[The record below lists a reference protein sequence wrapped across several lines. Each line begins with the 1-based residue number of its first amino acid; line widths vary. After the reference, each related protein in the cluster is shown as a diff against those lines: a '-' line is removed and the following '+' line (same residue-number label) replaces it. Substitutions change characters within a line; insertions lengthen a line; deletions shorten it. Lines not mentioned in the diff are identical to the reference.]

1 MIRSL
6 RIQNLATIED
16 LELSFEG
23 GFSILTGETGVG
35 KSIIIGGILLV
46 LGEKGTKEMI
56 RTGEEEISIEAIFQ
70 TKEKS
75 TPLETLFP
83 ESDKDIFIQRRI
95 SEKKPGKGY
104 VNGTL
109 IPIKK
114 LKDVSSLLIDIYGQN
129 DHVFLQK
136 IEYQLDYLDSYANA
150 FPLRNELSRITS
162 EFKQL
167 MKEKEELEQK
177 DRDREQR
184 LDFLEFQINE
194 IEKAHLVRGE
204 EEELRQE
211 RNILKNAEK
220 IRVLVE
226 EAMEIAYNKENS
238 LSSLLSRLQNIS
250 DELAA
255 YAKEFKETHEAISQ
269 FAITI
274 NEFSNFL
281 IDFKERH
288 SASPEKLETLE
299 ERLSKIEDLKRK
311 YGKNI
316 EEILSHLEG
325 VEREYDELSTS
336 REKIDDLEKG
346 IQSSIEE
353 YTKKARKLSLLRI
366 QNARDL
372 EKKIEKEISYLGMKK
387 AKFKIAITTS
397 PPEFAYQHTLQS
409 TGTEDVE
416 FLLSTNPGEDLK
428 PLRKIASGGE
438 LSRIMLAL
446 KTIGKDTE
454 TSKTLIFDEIDSG
467 IGGKTAEFV
476 AQKLKDLAIQNQV
489 ICITHLPQIA
499 SFATHHFKIEK
510 TIKSNRTFTT
520 VKKLSFDER
529 IEEIA
534 RLSAGSHITKAALQN
549 AKEMLHH
556 NLCMKRRDKNG

>member
-6 RIQNLATIED
+6 HIQNLATIED
-16 LELSFEG
+16 LELDFEE

-46 LGEKGTKEMI
+46 LGEKGSKDMI
-56 RTGEEEISIEAIFQ
+56 RTGEEEISVEAIFC
-70 TKEKS
+70 TMEKNEF
-75 TPLETLFP
+75 LETLFTEP
-83 ESDKDIFIQRRI
+83 DKDIFIQRKI
-95 SEKKPGKGY
+95 SAKKTEKGY

-114 LKDVSSLLIDIYGQN
+114 LKDIRGLLVDIFGQN

-136 IEYQLDYLDSYANA
+136 VEYQLDYLDSYANA
-150 FPLRNELSRITS
+150 SPLRKELSRITRD
-162 EFKQL
+162 FKRL
-167 MKEKEELEQK
+167 AKEKEELEQK
-177 DRDREQR
+177 ERDRGQR

-204 EEELRQE
+204 EEELRQN
-211 RNILKNAEK
+211 RNILKNAER

-226 EAMEIAYNKENS
+226 DAMGIAFAKENS
-238 LSSLLSRLQNIS
+238 ISSLLSQLQSIS

-255 YAKEFKETHEAISQ
+255 YAKEFKETNEAISQ

-274 NEFSNFL
+274 KEFSNFL
-281 IDFKERH
+281 IDFNEKH
-288 SASPEKLETLE
+288 SESPENLESLE
-299 ERLSKIEDLKRK
+299 ERLSRIEDLKRK
-311 YGKNI
+311 YGKDI
-316 EEILSHLEG
+316 EEILSHLEK
-325 VEREYDELSTS
+325 VKKEYDELSTS
-336 REKIDDLEKG
+336 REKLDDLNKE
-346 IQSSIEE
+346 IQSCFQE
-353 YTKKARKLSLLRI
+353 YIKNARKLSLLRA
-366 QNARDL
+366 QCARNL
-372 EKKIEKEISYLGMKK
+372 EKRIEKEIGYLGMKK
-387 AKFKIAITTS
+387 AKLKIAITSNT
-397 PPEFAYQHTLQS
+397 PEITQKHTLQS
-409 TGTEDVE
+409 TGNDKIE
-416 FLLSTNPGEDLK
+416 FLLSTNPGEDPK

-454 TSKTLIFDEIDSG
+454 MDKTLIFDEIDSG

-476 AQKLKDLAIQNQV
+476 AQRLKDLAMKNQV

-499 SFATHHFKIEK
+499 SFATHQFKIEK
-510 TIKSNRTFTT
+510 AIKNNRTFTT

-534 RLSAGSHITKAALQN
+534 RLSAGSHITQAALQN
-549 AKEMLHH
+549 AKEMLQH
-556 NLCMKRRDKNG
+556 NLRMNKRDKNE

>member
-16 LELSFEG
+16 LELNFEG

-46 LGEKGTKEMI
+46 LGEKGSKDMI
-56 RTGEEEISIEAIFQ
+56 RTGEKEISVEAIFRFAG
-70 TKEKS
+70 KNKF
-75 TPLETLFP
+75 LETLYP
-83 ESDKDIFIQRRI
+83 EPDKNIFIQRRI
-95 SEKKPGKGY
+95 SEKKTGKGY

-109 IPIKK
+109 FPVKK
-114 LKDVSSLLIDIYGQN
+114 LKEYSGLLVDIYGQN

-150 FPLRNELSRITS
+150 FPLRKKLSRITQDY
-162 EFKQL
+162 KRL
-167 MKEKEELEQK
+167 MKEKEDLEQK
-177 DRDREQR
+177 ERDREQR

-194 IEKAHLVRGE
+194 IKKAHLVPGE
-204 EEELRQE
+204 EEELRQD
-211 RNILKNAEK
+211 RNILKNAER
-220 IRVLVE
+220 IRVLVKD
-226 EAMEIAYNKENS
+226 AMETAYAKEDS
-238 LSSLLSRLQNIS
+238 ISSLLSRLQSIS

-255 YAKEFKETHEAISQ
+255 YAKEFKETNEAISQ

-274 NEFSNFL
+274 KEFSNFL
-281 IDFKERH
+281 IDFNEKH
-288 SASPEKLETLE
+288 SASPESLESLE

-316 EEILSHLEG
+316 NEILTHLEKIKK
-325 VEREYDELSTS
+325 EYDELSTS
-336 REKIDDLEKG
+336 REKLDDLKSE
-346 IQSSIEE
+346 IQSVFQE
-353 YTKKARKLSLLRI
+353 YTKNAHKLSLMRSRC
-366 QNARDL
+366 ARDL
-372 EKKIEKEISYLGMKK
+372 GKRVEKEIGYLGMKK
-387 AKFKIAITTS
+387 AKFNIAITS
-397 PPEFAYQHTLQS
+397 IAPEITQKHTLRS
-409 TGTEDVE
+409 SGNEDVE
-416 FLLSTNPGEDLK
+416 FLLSTNPGEDPK

-446 KTIGKDTE
+446 KTLGKDTE
-454 TSKTLIFDEIDSG
+454 FDKTLIFDEIDSG

-476 AQKLKDLAIQNQV
+476 AQKLQDLAIENQV

-510 TIKSNRTFTT
+510 AIKNNRTFTT

-534 RLSAGSHITKAALQN
+534 RLSAGSHISQAALQN
-549 AKEMLHH
+549 AKEMLQH
-556 NLCMKRRDKNG
+556 NLRTNEGKKNG

>member
-16 LELSFEG
+16 LELDFEE

-46 LGEKGTKEMI
+46 LGEKGSKDMI
-56 RTGEEEISIEAIFQ
+56 RTGEEEISVEAIFRF
-70 TKEKS
+70 TEKNEF
-75 TPLETLFP
+75 LDALFP
-83 ESDKDIFIQRRI
+83 GPDKDIFIQRRI
-95 SEKKPGKGY
+95 SEKKTGKGY

-109 IPIKK
+109 FPIKK
-114 LKDVSSLLIDIYGQN
+114 LKDVSGLLVDIYGQN

-136 IEYQLDYLDSYANA
+136 IEYQLDYLDSYANV
-150 FPLRNELSRITS
+150 FPLRKELSRITY
-162 EFKQL
+162 EFKRL
-167 MKEKEELEQK
+167 VKEREELEQK
-177 DRDREQR
+177 ERDREQR

-194 IEKAHLVRGE
+194 IEKAHLVPGE

-211 RNILKNAEK
+211 RNILKNAES

-226 EAMEIAYNKENS
+226 DAMGITYAKENS
-238 LSSLLSRLQNIS
+238 ISSLLSRLQSIS

-255 YAKEFKETHEAISQ
+255 YAKEFKETNEAISQ

-274 NEFSNFL
+274 KEFSNFL
-281 IDFKERH
+281 IDFNEKH
-288 SASPEKLETLE
+288 SASPENLESLE

-316 EEILSHLEG
+316 EEILFHLER
-325 VEREYDELSTS
+325 VKKDYDELSTS
-336 REKIDDLEKG
+336 REKLDDLEAG
-346 IQSSIEE
+346 IQSSFEE
-353 YTKKARKLSLLRI
+353 YTKKARKLSLLRA
-366 QNARDL
+366 QYARELD
-372 EKKIEKEISYLGMKK
+372 KKIEKEIGYLGMKK
-387 AKFKIAITTS
+387 AKFKIAITSRT
-397 PPEFAYQHTLQS
+397 PEITQKHTLQG
-409 TGTEDVE
+409 TGTEEVE
-416 FLLSTNPGEDLK
+416 FLLSTNPGEDPK

-454 TSKTLIFDEIDSG
+454 TDKTLIFDEIDSG

-476 AQKLKDLAIQNQV
+476 AQKLKYLAMENQV

-529 IEEIA
+529 IAEIA
-534 RLSAGSHITKAALQN
+534 RLSTGSHITQAALQN
-549 AKEMLHH
+549 AKEMLLH
-556 NLCMKRRDKNG
+556 NLGMDER

>member
-16 LELSFEG
+16 LELDFEE

-46 LGEKGTKEMI
+46 LGEKGSKDMI
-56 RTGEEEISIEAIFQ
+56 RTGEEEISVEAIFRF
-70 TKEKS
+70 TEKNEF
-75 TPLETLFP
+75 LDALFP
-83 ESDKDIFIQRRI
+83 GPDKDIFIQRRI
-95 SEKKPGKGY
+95 SEKKTGKGY

-109 IPIKK
+109 FPIKK
-114 LKDVSSLLIDIYGQN
+114 LKDVSGLLVDIYGQN

-136 IEYQLDYLDSYANA
+136 IEYQLDYLDSYANV
-150 FPLRNELSRITS
+150 FPLRKELSRITY
-162 EFKQL
+162 EFKRL
-167 MKEKEELEQK
+167 VKEREELEQK
-177 DRDREQR
+177 ERDREQR

-194 IEKAHLVRGE
+194 IEKAHLVPGE

-211 RNILKNAEK
+211 RNILKNAES

-226 EAMEIAYNKENS
+226 DAMGIAYAKENS
-238 LSSLLSRLQNIS
+238 ISSLLSRLQSIS

-255 YAKEFKETHEAISQ
+255 YAKEFKETNEAISQ

-274 NEFSNFL
+274 KEFSNFL
-281 IDFKERH
+281 IDFNEKH
-288 SASPEKLETLE
+288 SASPENLESLE

-316 EEILSHLEG
+316 EEILFHLER
-325 VEREYDELSTS
+325 VKKDYDELSTS
-336 REKIDDLEKG
+336 REKLDDLEAG
-346 IQSSIEE
+346 IQSSFEE
-353 YTKKARKLSLLRI
+353 YTKKARKLSLLRA
-366 QNARDL
+366 QYARELD
-372 EKKIEKEISYLGMKK
+372 KKIEKEIGYLGMKK
-387 AKFKIAITTS
+387 AKFKIAITSRT
-397 PPEFAYQHTLQS
+397 PEITQKHTLQG
-409 TGTEDVE
+409 TGTEEVE
-416 FLLSTNPGEDLK
+416 FLLSTNPGEDPK

-454 TSKTLIFDEIDSG
+454 TDKTLIFDEIDSG

-476 AQKLKDLAIQNQV
+476 AQKLKYLAMENQV

-529 IEEIA
+529 IAEIA
-534 RLSAGSHITKAALQN
+534 RLSTGSHITQAALQN
-549 AKEMLHH
+549 AKEMLLH
-556 NLCMKRRDKNG
+556 NLHMDER

>member
-16 LELSFEG
+16 LELDFDG

-46 LGEKGTKEMI
+46 LGEKGSKDMI
-56 RTGEEEISIEAIFQ
+56 RTGEEEISVEAIFRF
-70 TKEKS
+70 TEKS
-75 TPLETLFP
+75 EFLDALFP
-83 ESDKDIFIQRRI
+83 GPDKDIFIQRRI
-95 SEKKPGKGY
+95 SEKKTGKGY

-109 IPIKK
+109 FPIKK
-114 LKDVSSLLIDIYGQN
+114 LKDVSGLLVDIYGQN
-129 DHVFLQK
+129 DHIFLQK

-150 FPLRNELSRITS
+150 FSLRKELSRIAHD
-162 EFKQL
+162 FKRL
-167 MKEKEELEQK
+167 VKEKEKLEQK
-177 DRDREQR
+177 ERDREQR

-194 IEKAHLVRGE
+194 IENAHLVPGE
-204 EEELRQE
+204 EEELRQD
-211 RNILKNAEK
+211 RNILKNAER

-226 EAMEIAYNKENS
+226 DAIGIAYAKENS
-238 LSSLLSRLQNIS
+238 ISSLLSRLQSIS

-255 YAKEFKETHEAISQ
+255 YAKEFKETNEAINQ

-274 NEFSNFL
+274 KEFSNFL
-281 IDFKERH
+281 IDFNEKH
-288 SASPEKLETLE
+288 SASPENLESLE

-316 EEILSHLEG
+316 EEILSHLDG
-325 VEREYDELSTS
+325 IKREYDELSMS
-336 REKIDDLEKG
+336 REKLDDLEVG
-346 IQSSIEE
+346 IQSSFQD
-353 YTKKARKLSLLRI
+353 YTKNAHKLSLLRA
-366 QNARDL
+366 QYAREL
-372 EKKIEKEISYLGMKK
+372 EKKIEKEIGYLGMKK
-387 AKFKIAITTS
+387 AKFKIAITSST
-397 PPEFAYQHTLQS
+397 PEITQKHTLQG
-409 TGTEDVE
+409 TGTEEVE
-416 FLLSTNPGEDLK
+416 FLLSTNPGEDPK

-454 TSKTLIFDEIDSG
+454 TDKTLIFDEIDSG

-476 AQKLKDLAIQNQV
+476 AQKLKDLAMENQV

-499 SFATHHFKIEK
+499 SFAPHHFKIEK
-510 TIKSNRTFTT
+510 AIKNNRTFTT

-529 IEEIA
+529 IAEIA
-534 RLSAGSHITKAALQN
+534 RLSTGSHITQAALQN
-549 AKEMLHH
+549 AKEMLQH
-556 NLCMKRRDKNG
+556 NLCMDVR

>member
-16 LELSFEG
+16 LELDFER

-46 LGEKGTKEMI
+46 LGEKGSKDMI
-56 RTGEEEISIEAIFQ
+56 RTGEEEISVEAIFRF
-70 TKEKS
+70 TEKNEF
-75 TPLETLFP
+75 LDALFP
-83 ESDKDIFIQRRI
+83 GPDKDIFIQRRI
-95 SEKKPGKGY
+95 SEKKTGKGY

-109 IPIKK
+109 YPIKK
-114 LKDVSSLLIDIYGQN
+114 LKDVSGLLIDIYGQN

-150 FPLRNELSRITS
+150 FSLRKELSRIAHD
-162 EFKQL
+162 FKRL
-167 MKEKEELEQK
+167 VKEKEKLEQK
-177 DRDREQR
+177 ERDREQR

-194 IEKAHLVRGE
+194 IENAHLVPGE
-204 EEELRQE
+204 EEELRQD
-211 RNILKNAEK
+211 RNILKNAER

-226 EAMEIAYNKENS
+226 DAIGIAYAKENS
-238 LSSLLSRLQNIS
+238 ISSLLSRLQSIS
-250 DELAA
+250 DELSA
-255 YAKEFKETHEAISQ
+255 YAKEFKETNEAISQ

-274 NEFSNFL
+274 KEFSNFL
-281 IDFKERH
+281 IDFNEKH
-288 SASPEKLETLE
+288 SASPENLESLE

-316 EEILSHLEG
+316 EEILSHLDG
-325 VEREYDELSTS
+325 VKREYDELSMS
-336 REKIDDLEKG
+336 REKLDDLEAR
-346 IQSSIEE
+346 IQSSFQD
-353 YTKKARKLSLLRI
+353 YTKNAHKLSLMRA
-366 QNARDL
+366 QYAREL
-372 EKKIEKEISYLGMKK
+372 EKKIEKEIGYLGMKK
-387 AKFKIAITTS
+387 AKFKIAITSST
-397 PPEFAYQHTLQS
+397 PEITQKHTLQG
-409 TGTEDVE
+409 TGTEEVE
-416 FLLSTNPGEDLK
+416 FLLSTNPGEDPK

-454 TSKTLIFDEIDSG
+454 TDKTLIFDEIDSG

-476 AQKLKDLAIQNQV
+476 AQKLKDLAIENQV

-499 SFATHHFKIEK
+499 SFAPHHFKIEK
-510 TIKSNRTFTT
+510 AIKNNRTFTT

-529 IEEIA
+529 IAEIA
-534 RLSAGSHITKAALQN
+534 RLSTGSHITQAALQN
-549 AKEMLHH
+549 AKEMLQH
-556 NLCMKRRDKNG
+556 NLCMDVR